1 MEIVFTEDAYKQLQF
16 WKKSGNKKIQ
26 ASISQLIADISVAPY
41 SGIGKPEQLK
51 YNLSGYWSRRI
62 TSEHRLV
69 YYVKDDLLYIIS
81 LRFHYDK

>member
-1 MEIVFTEDAYKQLQF
+1 MEIIFTEDAYSQLQF

-26 ASISQLIADISVAPY
+26 ARISQLIADNGVSPY
-41 SGIGKPEQLK
+41 TGIGKPEQLK